1 METVRVCT
9 AAASYA
15 DALSCAC
22 GACAWQSLLSFVFS
36 ASPFRFSNSRVPIQP
51 CNALR
56 CNSVVCGMRER
67 CKVACE
73 ARYSIVTKEGWFC
86 VARYSRS
93 HSARAS
99 LEFFAMSHL
108 CPYRQ
113 LPSEKFALPNLSVA
127 GSKSLSRP
135 NAQQN
140 TWLLAIPCGEKDES
154 EQRMSALRIRRNK
167 LSLAERPLRLQ
178 Q

>member
-1 METVRVCT
+1 
-9 AAASYA
+9 
-15 DALSCAC
+15 
-22 GACAWQSLLSFVFS
+22 
-36 ASPFRFSNSRVPIQP
+36 
-51 CNALR
+51 
-56 CNSVVCGMRER
+56 MRER

-99 LEFFAMSHL
+99 LEFFAISHL

-113 LPSEKFALPNLSVA
+113 LPSEKFALPNISVA

-140 TWLLAIPCGEKDES
+140 TWLLAIQLGDKDET
-154 EQRMSALRIRRNK
+154 EQGLCGMIQRHN
-167 LSLAERPLRLQ
+167 Q
-178 Q
+178 QS

>member
-1 METVRVCT
+1 MPVRFHSL
-9 AAASYA
+9 AA
-15 DALSCAC
+15 LVLGNLCFP
-22 GACAWQSLLSFVFS
+22 SFFQRAHS
-36 ASPFRFSNSRVPIQP
+36 DFQIREFRFNHVT
-51 CNALR
+51 R
-56 CNSVVCGMRER
+56 CVATELYGGMRER

-73 ARYSIVTKEGWFC
+73 TRYSIVTKEGWFC